1 MLYPN
6 LSTEELEEELMD
18 RIRDWFSGGQL
29 PLHHH
34 RNTIKIQGENKMK
47 IVETSLNLR
56 IERGKCKDNYL
67 ISEYIAKKQ
76 LSISD
81 TDIYSNVEFMDCDNT
96 A

>member
-1 MLYPN
+1 
-6 LSTEELEEELMD
+6 
-18 RIRDWFSGGQL
+18 
-29 PLHHH
+29 
-34 RNTIKIQGENKMK
+34 MK

-96 A
+96 AYLKVFENSGYNSFISSLDKRANIFPTVVIAAHLLYPLA

>member
-1 MLYPN
+1 
-6 LSTEELEEELMD
+6 
-18 RIRDWFSGGQL
+18 
-29 PLHHH
+29 
-34 RNTIKIQGENKMK
+34 MK

-96 A
+96 AYLKVFENSGYNSFISLDAMAEVFFAKSKMNMR